1 MEEGNKLG
9 YWLICDLKAE
19 GLCVCVGGEEV
30 EGEERAAGGGGESE
44 QSMVIRLHENV
55 PLKPITLSTNRNF
68 RNRTIM
74 SVRVMETHLLWWRD
88 V

>member
-1 MEEGNKLG
+1 M
-9 YWLICDLKAE
+9 
-19 GLCVCVGGEEV
+19 GEEV
-30 EGEERAAGGGGESE
+30 EGEERAAGTKSE
-44 QSMVIRLHENV
+44 QSMVISLRENV

-74 SVRVMETHLLWWRD
+74 SVRVMETHLLGWRD